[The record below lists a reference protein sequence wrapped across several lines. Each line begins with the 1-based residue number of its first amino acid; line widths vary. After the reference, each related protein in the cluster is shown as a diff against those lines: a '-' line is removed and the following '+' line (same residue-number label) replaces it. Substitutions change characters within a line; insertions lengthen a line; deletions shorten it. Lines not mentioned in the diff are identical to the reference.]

1 MTLSRLL
8 MMHIEQYEYIYDMN
22 HISWE
27 EKMKDGLR
35 LHMRKI
41 GRGEFDN
48 DISKN
53 MKKMI

>member
-1 MTLSRLL
+1 

-27 EKMKDGLR
+27 EKMKDDLR